1 LAQRGA
7 AARRY
12 AQAVFDL
19 AKEAGTLEQ
28 WRKDLAL
35 LKQLFG
41 HEGVISALE
50 DPRTSQD
57 AKHKLT
63 EGLLGKQ
70 RVEPLAANLVR
81 LLVERDRAH
90 LMPRLVEAFERMYNK
105 EMGIVIAEVTT
116 AVPLDPAHQAQ
127 VAQHLATLTGAKT
140 VDLRVKVDPSILGGI
155 VARIGDELIDASV
168 ATRLSELAQRI
179 S

>member
-19 AKEAGTLEQ
+19 AKQAGTLDK
-28 WRKDLAL
+28 WRADLAVV
-35 LKQLFG
+35 KQLFG
-41 HEGVISALE
+41 NDEVANALE
-50 DPRTSQD
+50 DPKMRQEG
-57 AKHKLT
+57 KRNLVN
-63 EGLLGKQ
+63 GLLARQ
-70 RVEPLAANLVR
+70 NVQPLSSNLVM
-81 LLVERDRAH
+81 LLVDRNRIQ
-90 LMPRLVEAFERMYNK
+90 LVPRMVEHFERMYNK

-116 AVPLDPAHQAQ
+116 AVALDTAHQAE
-127 VAQHLATLTGAKT
+127 VAKHLATLTGAKT
-140 VDLRVKVDPSILGGI
+140 VELRVKVDPSILGGI

-168 ATRLSELAQRI
+168 AARLADLAQRI